1 MTVCFTGHRDL
12 GTKEEKLALWNSLL
26 SELERLIGDGATV
39 FRAGGALGFDT
50 AAALAVLEMKK
61 THPSIRLELL
71 LPCKN
76 QAAKWSKEQLSVYED
91 ILSRAD
97 SYTYLSE
104 HYYRGVMHARNRA
117 LVDGSDVC
125 VAYLRKGASGGTAY
139 TVDYATRRGIPV
151 INLALN

>member
-12 GTKEEKLALWNSLL
+12 GTKEEKLALWNTLL
-26 SELERLIGDGATV
+26 STLDRLIGDGATV

-50 AAALAVLEMKK
+50 AAALAVLEKKK
-61 THPSIRLELL
+61 THPAVRLELL

-76 QAAKWSKEQLSVYED
+76 QTAKWSAEQVRVYED
-91 ILSRAD
+91 ILFRAD

-125 VAYLRKGASGGTAY
+125 VAFLRAGASGGTAY
-139 TVDYATRRGIPV
+139 TVDYATRRGVPV